1 MATPYDH
8 YKAASLSR
16 IVAIADPARAGRS
29 KFRKVEDLSW
39 DASTT
44 TFKGRCVGH
53 FNAVWEPRIVL
64 NPTNRTYGCTCPDHK
79 KQGSCGPCKHII
91 SLAKAALETL

>member
-1 MATPYDH
+1 MTAYDH
-8 YKAASLSR
+8 YKTASLSR
-16 IVAIADPARAGRS
+16 IVAIADPARSGRS
-29 KFRKVEDLSW
+29 KFRKVADLTW

-44 TFKGRCVGH
+44 TFKGRCVGQRGTS
-53 FNAVWEPRIVL
+53 VWEPRIVL

-79 KQGSCGPCKHII
+79 KQGGCGPCKHII